1 MEIGNDIREALKERV
16 KNVSGLPMRVRGDFD
31 ELSVRVKRQTGVQ
44 VSSTTLRRFFGYQ
57 ESEGNNSP
65 GTLNV
70 ICQYV
75 GYRDIVEFSEAL
87 KTDRDGSSSEFLE
100 CLKVLASKELD
111 RGDRLRIVW
120 APDRSM
126 VVRYEGGGEVFTV
139 EESANGKLQ
148 KGDSFHCLQFVLGEP
163 LYCKF
168 VLRQGLPPVDY
179 VCGRN
184 GGIRFELLND
194 RLEKNKR
201 ENVL

>member
-1 MEIGNDIREALKERV
+1 MDISNETREALKERV
-16 KNVSGLPMRVRGDFD
+16 RNVSGLPMQVRGDFD
-31 ELSVRVKRQTGVQ
+31 ELSVRIKRQTGLQ

-57 ESEGNNSP
+57 ESDGNNSP

-75 GYRDIVEFSEAL
+75 GFRDITTFADAL
-87 KTDRDGSSSEFLE
+87 KAELDGNSSEFLE
-100 CLKVLASKELD
+100 CLKMQASKELN

-139 EESANGKLQ
+139 EECVNGKLHP
-148 KGDSFHCLQFVLGEP
+148 GDSFHCHQFVLGEP

-168 VLRQGLPPVDY
+168 VLRHGLPPVDY

-184 GGIRFELLND
+184 GGIRFE
-194 RLEKNKR
+194 
-201 ENVL
+201 VLGD

>member
-1 MEIGNDIREALKERV
+1 MENSNDIREALKERV
-16 KNVSGLPMRVRGDFD
+16 RNVSGLPMQVRGDFD
-31 ELSVRVKRQTGVQ
+31 ELSVRIKRQTGMQ

-57 ESEGNNSP
+57 ESDGNNSP

-75 GYRDIVEFSEAL
+75 GFRDITAFSDAL
-87 KTDRDGSSSEFLE
+87 EKGHGDSSSEFLE
-100 CLKVLASKELD
+100 CLKMLASKDLN

-120 APDRSM
+120 APNRSM

-139 EESANGKLQ
+139 DESVNGKLQ
-148 KGDSFHCLQFVLGEP
+148 TGDSFHCLQFVLGEP

-184 GGIRFELLND
+184 GGIRFE
-194 RLEKNKR
+194 
-201 ENVL
+201 VLSE

>member
-1 MEIGNDIREALKERV
+1 MEISNDIREALKERV
-16 KNVSGLPMRVRGDFD
+16 RNVSGLPMQVRGDFD
-31 ELSVRVKRQTGVQ
+31 ELSVRIKRQTGMQ

-57 ESEGNNSP
+57 ESEGSNSL

-75 GYRDIVEFSEAL
+75 GYRDITAFSDAL
-87 KTDRDGSSSEFLE
+87 MKENGGSSSEVLE
-100 CLKVLASKELD
+100 CLKMLASKELN
-111 RGDRLRIVW
+111 RSDRLRIVW

-139 EESANGKLQ
+139 EESVNGKLQ
-148 KGDSFHCLQFVLGEP
+148 PGDSFHCHQFVLGEP

-168 VLRQGLPPVDY
+168 VLREGLPPVDY

-184 GGIRFELLND
+184 GGIRFE
-194 RLEKNKR
+194 
-201 ENVL
+201 VLRD